1 MGGKKVLKTRI
12 CEMLGIEYPIFLAG
26 MGWTSGPTLVA
37 AVSNAGGLGVLGGTN
52 LTPEEARA
60 WIRKTKSLTDKP
72 FGLNLI
78 LPPDVASDDAPAD
91 FKELIPKE
99 HRDFV
104 KSIMEE
110 LGLPGEEVHVPWDEY
125 TFEAMQEIGQVCIEE
140 EIALFGSGLGNPAWI
155 VPDAHKVGML
165 VSGCVGNTKNAK
177 RLNDSGV
184 DILIAQG
191 YEGGG
196 HTGRIG
202 TMSLVPN
209 VIDAVSPTA
218 VMAAGGIADGR
229 GLAAALAM
237 GADGVW
243 MGTAFI
249 ATHEANVEVLE
260 MDNHFYND
268 AWIKNWK
275 KSLIETVDE
284 GTMVSKISSGK
295 TARHIRSKLIDYW
308 DKSDVSYLPLPLQ
321 SILVWD
327 LYHNISHAGMTDY
340 MAHLSGQSAGLIKE
354 IRSAEEVVNS
364 IVEEAVEIL
373 AEGIPQRVQFK

>member
-1 MGGKKVLKTRI
+1 MADKKILKTRI

-37 AVSNAGGLGVLGGTN
+37 AVSNAGGLGVLGATN
-52 LTPEEARA
+52 LTPEEART
-60 WIRKTKSLTDKP
+60 WIQQTKRLTDKP

-78 LPPDVASDDAPAD
+78 LPPDIASDDAPAD
-91 FKELIPKE
+91 FKQLIPKKHLE
-99 HRDFV
+99 FV

-110 LGLPGEEVHVPWDEY
+110 LGLPGTEAHVPWEKFNY
-125 TFEAMQEIGQVCIEE
+125 KAMQEIGRICVEE
-140 EIALFGSGLGNPAWI
+140 KIALFGSGLGNPAWI
-155 VPDAHKVGML
+155 IPEAHEIGML
-165 VSGCVGNTKNAK
+165 VSACVGNTKNAK
-177 RLNDSGV
+177 RLSDSGV

-191 YEGGG
+191 FEGGG

-209 VIDAVSPTA
+209 VIDAVTPTV

-243 MGTAFI
+243 IGTAFV
-249 ATHEANVEVLE
+249 ATHEANVDILKLH
-260 MDNHFYND
+260 NHFYSD
-268 AWIKNWK
+268 AWIENWQ
-275 KSLIETVDE
+275 KSIIEAVDE
-284 GTMVSKISSGK
+284 GTVVSKISSGK
-295 TARHIRSKLIDYW
+295 TARHVRNLLIDYW
-308 DKSDVSYLPLPLQ
+308 DKSDFSYLPLPLQ
-321 SILVWD
+321 GILVWD
-327 LYHNISHAGMTDY
+327 LYRNISHAGLTDY
-340 MAHLSGQSAGLIKE
+340 MPHLSGQGASLIKE

-373 AEGIPQRVQFK
+373 TEKIPQQVKFK